1 MVPKERTIFYNGLV
15 DSVTIELNQVDMIK
29 VGDNAEVSN
38 KICFFNCVERAIRN
52 RHILQ
57 IDSAQGRCLSPG
69 SVQLLKG
76 LSCKIMLKP
85 VSYPNWLL
93 EPKCNALQTASTNV
107 NKSNLL
113 RDVNDCS
120 MGYEE
125 VTIVEPQAYRQR
137 RITALRQP

>member
-1 MVPKERTIFYNGLV
+1 MLPKERTIFYNGFLG
-15 DSVTIELNQVDMIK
+15 SVTIELNQVDMIN

-38 KICFFNCVERAIRN
+38 KHCFFNCVERAVRN

-76 LSCKIMLKP
+76 LSCKIMLKQA
-85 VSYPNWLL
+85 SYRNWLL
-93 EPKCNALQTASTNV
+93 EPKCDTLQIASTNV
-107 NKSNLL
+107 NKSSPL
-113 RDVNDCS
+113 RDVNDCC

-125 VTIVEPQAYRQR
+125 VTIVKP
-137 RITALRQP
+137 